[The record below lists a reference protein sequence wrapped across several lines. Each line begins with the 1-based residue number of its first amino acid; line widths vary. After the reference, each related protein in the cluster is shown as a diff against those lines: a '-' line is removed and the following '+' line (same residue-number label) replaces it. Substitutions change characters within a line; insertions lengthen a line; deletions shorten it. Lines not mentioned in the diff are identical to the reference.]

1 MIDQR
6 RSVPIL
12 VTLIVALAACG
23 GGSGAT
29 SGPTTSAAGP
39 GQSQA
44 AGTEPSQAAEAPPSS
59 EAPSSA
65 AAAPEP
71 PAGGG
76 GQAGDVCALV
86 PADELGGILG
96 RPVRTTVIAGPPDT
110 CDVQSADGA
119 PLAAFVLTNM
129 QGVSATFVFDAFAG
143 SPTAEQISGIG
154 EKAAYDPN
162 QGALV
167 VLKNGAVLS
176 IAVFDDG
183 TAGADVVLGLM
194 KQIGSAAAGRM

>member
-1 MIDQR
+1 MINQR
-6 RSVPIL
+6 RSLPIL
-12 VTLIVALAACG
+12 VVLGVALAACS

-29 SGPTTSAAGP
+29 AGSTTDAGA

-44 AGTEPSQAAEAPPSS
+44 AGAEPSPAAGASSALEAP
-59 EAPSSA
+59 ASA
-65 AAAPEP
+65 ATAPEQ
-71 PAGGG
+71 PAGGSG
-76 GQAGDVCALV
+76 AGDVCALLTE
-86 PADELGGILG
+86 DELGGILG
-96 RPVRTTVIAGPPDT
+96 QAVRTTLIAGPPDT

-129 QGVSATFVFDAFAG
+129 QGVSASMVFDAFAG
-143 SPTAEQISGIG
+143 TPTAEQITGIG

-176 IAVFDDG
+176 VAVFDDG
-183 TAGADVVLGLM
+183 TADAGEIVDLM
-194 KQIGSAAAGRM
+194 KQIGSIAAGRM

>member
-12 VTLIVALAACG
+12 VTLVVALTACG
-23 GGSGAT
+23 GGSGAA
-29 SGPTTSAAGP
+29 SGSTTSAAGA

-44 AGTEPSQAAEAPPSS
+44 AVAEPSQAAEAPPAS
-59 EAPSSA
+59 EAASSA
-65 AAAPEP
+65 GVAPEP
-71 PAGGG
+71 PVGG

-86 PADELGGILG
+86 TADELGDILG
-96 RPVRTTVIAGPPDT
+96 QPVRTAVIAGPPDT
-110 CDVQSADGA
+110 CDIQSADGA
-119 PLAAFVLTNM
+119 PLAAFVLTKM

-162 QGALV
+162 QGALL
-167 VLKNGAVLS
+167 VLANGAVLS
-176 IAVFDDG
+176 VAVFDDG
-183 TAGADVVLGLM
+183 TAGADVILDLM
-194 KQIGSAAAGRM
+194 KRIGSAAAGRM